1 MWTAWSYSGS
11 SYVTPHLVF
20 DSSAASNSSDTQLFS
35 GAEGRFPDAPTST
48 PAAAYN
54 NAITGDG
61 GAIAPFYNEIY
72 PVYRNAPKNHHVPDP
87 GPETLLFVDPDYDLS
102 DNALG
107 VSVLI
112 APATSTPSITTTS
125 LANGQV
131 GVAYSQNVTPAG
143 GSR

>member
-1 MWTAWSYSGS
+1 MPQRPHQPQPTTMRSQAMVAPSRPFTTRSTRYIA
-11 SYVTPHLVF
+11 TPQK
-20 DSSAASNSSDTQLFS
+20 TIT
-35 GAEGRFPDAPTST
+35 FPILGT
-48 PAAAYN
+48 
-54 NAITGDG
+54 
-61 GAIAPFYNEIY
+61 
-72 PVYRNAPKNHHVPDP
+72 